1 MAGQCDIDGAFR
13 DGRIELPADYPD
25 ERSIR
30 EWCISHLAKTLDMP
44 AERIS
49 PDDKFARLGLDSA
62 SALQFVVELE
72 EWLGIQLEPEVVDDH
87 PTIAALARHL
97 GAERDAR
104 FG

>member
-1 MAGQCDIDGAFR
+1 MA
-13 DGRIELPADYPD
+13 EYPD
-25 ERSIR
+25 EQAIR
-30 EWCISHLAKTLDMP
+30 AWCVDYLAKALDMP

-49 PDDKFARLGLDSA
+49 PDYKFARLGLDSA

-97 GAERDAR
+97 AASA
-104 FG
+104 